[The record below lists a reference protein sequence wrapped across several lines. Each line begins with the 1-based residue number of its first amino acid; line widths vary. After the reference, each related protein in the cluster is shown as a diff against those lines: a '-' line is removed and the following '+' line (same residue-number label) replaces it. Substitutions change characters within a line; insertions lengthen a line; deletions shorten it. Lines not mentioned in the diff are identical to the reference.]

1 MVRIMM
7 GIKLMIATV
16 ISINLFIYID
26 NIQCSSEDEI
36 VWLPGLTQNLPF
48 KQYSGY
54 LNGSDGTSRLFYWL
68 VESQRSPQNDPL
80 LLWLNGGP
88 GCSSLS
94 GLTAENGPIFIR
106 DDMTVGIRPAIHA
119 WNGFANILYLESPAG
134 VGYSYSSNT
143 YKATLNDDATADNN
157 FAAIKHFF
165 TKFPQYSN
173 RPFFITGESY
183 AGVYI
188 PTLAQRVVGDSS
200 INLIGLAIG
209 NGILDYNIN
218 SKTIISY
225 ANYHGILG
233 PTLWANLQQA
243 CCSGPHCQYTAPYP
257 PNCHSHVSKAL
268 QKIYSGGLNA
278 YNYYDLCRQY
288 SIGQIRQH
296 AAFTTLTK
304 HAQVTYGSPPC
315 YNLSATIRYF
325 QRQDV
330 KKALHVSDQAGAWTV
345 CNNTVLRTYNV
356 MYKSAIQLIP
366 PLLSK
371 CRVLLYYGDLDMVC
385 NFLGGEESLYSTGL
399 PTFGNYEPWYY
410 NDSNGRQVGGFAS
423 VHPNLKFITI
433 KGAGHLVPGDRP
445 DEAWS
450 MMKTF
455 IEQPF
460 IPPPFFNGNIGA
472 LIAVILVSLI
482 GLVVEYFF

>member
-1 MVRIMM
+1 MM
-7 GIKLMIATV
+7 RAFTWIILAILLDLSSLIDIIK
-16 ISINLFIYID
+16 
-26 NIQCSSEDEI
+26 CSSEEEI
-36 VWLPGLTQNLPF
+36 LSLPGLTQNLPF

-54 LNGSDGTSRLFYWL
+54 LNGTDGTSRLFYWL

-88 GCSSLS
+88 GCSSIS
-94 GLTAENGPIFIR
+94 GLTSENGPIFIR
-106 DDMTVGIRPAIHA
+106 DDHTVGIRSASHA
-119 WNGFANILYLESPAG
+119 WNGFANVLYLESPAG
-134 VGYSYSSNT
+134 VGFSYHSKTS
-143 YKATLNDDATADNN
+143 KAKLNDDTTADNN
-157 FAAIKHFF
+157 YAALKHFF

-188 PTLAQRVVGDSS
+188 PTLAQRVIRDSS

-209 NGILDYNIN
+209 NGILDFKIN
-218 SKTIISY
+218 SETILSY
-225 ANYHGILG
+225 ANFHGILG
-233 PTLWANLQQA
+233 PTLWAKVQKE
-243 CCSGPHCQYTAPYP
+243 CCSGPHCQYSP
-257 PNCHSHVSKAL
+257 PVSHSCKLQVAAAT
-268 QKIYSGGLNA
+268 QKIYNGGLNA
-278 YNYYDLCRQY
+278 YNFYDQCRQY
-288 SIGQIRQH
+288 GISQIRQH

-304 HAQVTYGSPPC
+304 DYQRPYGSPPC
-315 YNLSATIRYF
+315 YNLSATITYF

-330 KKALHVSDQAGAWTV
+330 KKALHVSDQANPWTV
-345 CNNTVLRTYNV
+345 CNFDLLTSYNKI
-356 MYKSAIQLIP
+356 YKSAIQLIP
-366 PLLSK
+366 ALLSK

-385 NFLGGEESLYSTGL
+385 NFLGGEQSLHSTGL

-445 DEAWS
+445 DEAYA

-455 IEQPF
+455 VEQPF
-460 IPPPFFNGNIGA
+460 KPPPFFNGNIGA
-472 LIAVILVSLI
+472 LVAVIFISLS
-482 GLVVEYFF
+482 GLVLEYFF